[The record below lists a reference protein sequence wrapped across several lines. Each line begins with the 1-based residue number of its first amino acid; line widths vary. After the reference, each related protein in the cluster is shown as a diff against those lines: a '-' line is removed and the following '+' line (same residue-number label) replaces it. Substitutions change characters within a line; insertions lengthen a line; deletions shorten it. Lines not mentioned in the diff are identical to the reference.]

1 MSTPEDALKTIL
13 ENKLSEAF
21 SKLLPEELAR
31 FIPVECWRESIK
43 ISINSFFEKKDSPN
57 YREKQSHFDQVVWA
71 VLEVETKKQLA
82 DYFNSSEWCS
92 GWNNNCPTIKT
103 AGPYSNGTTIDLPGF
118 KQLASES
125 VKKMVAENMTSIIT
139 SMVGGQIQTIID
151 NMRYNIQQ
159 GLNR

>member
-92 GWNNNCPTIKT
+92 EWNGNCPTIKT
-103 AGPYSNGTTIDLPGF
+103 EGSIIALPGF
-118 KQLASES
+118 RQLASES

>member
-1 MSTPEDALKTIL
+1 MSTPEDALKTLL

-31 FIPVECWRESIK
+31 FIPTECWRESIK
-43 ISINSFFEKKDSPN
+43 ISINSFFEKKDRPQ
-57 YREKQSHFDQVVWA
+57 YQEKQSHFDQVVWA
-71 VLEVETKKQLA
+71 VLEEETKKQLA

-92 GWNNNCPTIKT
+92 EWNSNCPTINT
-103 AGPYSNGTTIDLPGF
+103 PGPYSSGTTIDLPGF
-118 KQLASES
+118 RQLASES

-139 SMVGGQIQTIID
+139 NMVGGNIQAIID

>member
-43 ISINSFFEKKDSPN
+43 ISINSFFDKKNNSQ
-57 YREKQSHFDQVVWA
+57 YRETQSRFDQVVWQI
-71 VLEVETKKQLA
+71 LQEETKKQLA

-92 GWNNNCPTIKT
+92 EWNDKCPKIKT
-103 AGPYSNGTTIDLPGF
+103 QGPYAGGTEIDLPGF

-125 VKKMVAENMTSIIT
+125 VKKIVAENMTTIVT
-139 SMVGGQIQTIID
+139 NMVGGQIQTIID
-151 NMRYNIQQ
+151 NLRYNIQQ